1 MDRAILLGN
10 TPAVHY
16 LQTKQIHH
24 LCLCRLRHRI
34 WENKVGK
41 QGSWEFYTWL
51 LGTKTYS
58 VCEVFIKDMQLYL
71 HRNVVLIL
79 RKLWLGLYCQGN
91 YCHFKSMQGSG
102 ALRGSHGGS
111 EGFCSPSSK
120 NTHSSQP
127 CGGILKP
134 FGGLRDLVPQRGIWI
149 THLKEHRHSA
159 LLARTNHGDWRWIR
173 LTQRAGVVTHSN
185 VP

>member
-24 LCLCRLRHRI
+24 LCVCRLKH
-34 WENKVGK
+34 KKGK
-41 QGSWEFYTWL
+41 TESEILTAESFTWDGL
-51 LGTKTYS
+51 LGIKRHS
-58 VCEVFIKDMQLYL
+58 ECIKDRQPYN
-71 HRNVVLIL
+71 HRNEVLVL
-79 RKLWLGLYCQGN
+79 RKHCDRDFIVRDITVTLNRCRGVELWG
-91 YCHFKSMQGSG
+91 
-102 ALRGSHGGS
+102 GSHGGW

-134 FGGLRDLVPQRGIWI
+134 FGGAVQSCATKR
-149 THLKEHRHSA
+149 HLNNTFKGA
-159 LLARTNHGDWRWIR
+159 QA
-173 LTQRAGVVTHSN
+173 
-185 VP
+185 